1 MKLAVF
7 GTGPAGRTLAAGFAG
22 VGHEV
27 VLGTRDPEV
36 TRGREGWSSEQPLE
50 AYADAA
56 AGVNVVVVAVNG
68 AGALDALA
76 AAGDLTGKV
85 ILDVSNPLDF
95 SGGFPPTLIVSNTD
109 SLAEQLQRAHPEARV
124 VKALNTVNAG
134 IMVDPRSL
142 SDGDHTI
149 FLAGDD
155 ADARAVVDGLL
166 RDLGWTD
173 VVEFEALDAARGL
186 EMWLPLW
193 VRLMQNF
200 GLANF
205 NLKLVR

>member
-1 MKLAVF
+1 MRIAVF
-7 GTGPAGRTLAAGFAG
+7 GTGSAGRTLAAGFAG

-27 VLGTRDPEV
+27 VLGTRDPEA
-36 TRGREGWSSEQPLE
+36 TRGREGWSSDQPLE

-56 AGVNVVVVAVNG
+56 AGAEVVVVAVNG

-95 SGGFPPTLIVSNTD
+95 SGGFPPTLSVCNTD

-142 SDGDHTI
+142 ADGDHTI

-155 ADARAVVDGLL
+155 ADARGVVDRLL

-173 VVEFEALDAARGL
+173 VVEFGALDAARGL

-200 GLANF
+200 GHANF
-205 NLKLVR
+205 NLKLIR